1 MRLIARFL
9 AVARQHGHH
18 VHIDLAGWV
27 ARPLNTK
34 RLQNNDFDCG
44 VWVLAAIFAVI
55 RGSRVTGLHEQDMGN
70 LRRYVRSMVLALPAL
85 SSYSNTRSTYKD
97 SSQ

>member
-27 ARPLNTK
+27 ARPLNVSFM
-34 RLQNNDFDCG
+34 LCFLD
-44 VWVLAAIFAVI
+44 
-55 RGSRVTGLHEQDMGN
+55 
-70 LRRYVRSMVLALPAL
+70 
-85 SSYSNTRSTYKD
+85 
-97 SSQ
+97 